1 MYYSFDTKD
10 DYIYTMKIID
20 EMDQVIDKIKLTSD
34 IYDEIIYNINHN
46 DQYSVVSLDIP
57 RFHML
62 YSYLIILYNM
72 KKQMYIRKINAIT
85 KQEIYNYAI
94 NYDNGE

>member
-1 MYYSFDTKD
+1 MNK
-10 DYIYTMKIID
+10 KRLRLKRW
-20 EMDQVIDKIKLTSD
+20 V
-34 IYDEIIYNINHN
+34 
-46 DQYSVVSLDIP
+46 SVGVYLSLVSLDIP